1 MVSTRRL
8 ELERVFDSPWFTAR
22 LRRGV
27 NEAAVRTAAFGLR
40 LGGPRIARELP
51 SLRVSSVTHFLPSL
65 PAGADGC
72 RLLHLSDLHL
82 ESLRAWQTVTG
93 AMSGLDWDALLFTGD
108 FAEGPDT
115 TELVAR
121 FVSLLPE
128 RPQGPRVAVLGNHDR
143 SGLLPA
149 LAAGGFEVLTNGS
162 RPLGNQW
169 GGVWIAGVDD
179 PATFRTHDLDAA
191 MSGVPAD
198 ACTIL
203 MAHSPDLAF
212 EASARGC
219 ALYLCGHTHGGQFV
233 IPRFGPVGYR
243 KRYPREQIAGVWH
256 VDGMAGYT
264 SVGLGARHG
273 LVRVG
278 CTPEITVHELRCL
291 PTR

>member
-65 PAGADGC
+65 PAGSDGC

-93 AMSGLDWDALLFTGD
+93 AMSRLDWDALLFTGD

-128 RPQGPRVAVLGNHDR
+128 RPQAPRVAVLGNHDR

-162 RPLGNQW
+162 RPLGDRW

-203 MAHSPDLAF
+203 MAHSPDLADWGIRPRLCPVPVRAYTRRAIRHPPF
-212 EASARGC
+212 RPRRLSDTVSAGADCGGVARGRD
-219 ALYLCGHTHGGQFV
+219 GRIHERR
-233 IPRFGPVGYR
+233 PRSPSR
-243 KRYPREQIAGVWH
+243 SR
-256 VDGMAGYT
+256 
-264 SVGLGARHG
+264 ARRLHS
-273 LVRVG
+273 
-278 CTPEITVHELRCL
+278 
-291 PTR
+291 